1 MGGGF
6 SLWQYD
12 PNSQAAPQIFR
23 TSYRVRSYSDLVS
36 KRYSVAFAQSIRFER
51 FHSADIDSFCEMSLP
66 NDEALQKRLGKLRI
80 RDEDLEEEF
89 IRGSGPG
96 GQKINKT
103 SSTVVLRHLPSGVE
117 VRCQRERSQV
127 MNRYWARME
136 LCDRLEA
143 VRAEAKLALQN
154 EREKTRRQNRP
165 RPRGLKQRILDTKK
179 NRSGVKKNRGR
190 VKGED

>member
-1 MGGGF
+1 
-6 SLWQYD
+6 
-12 PNSQAAPQIFR
+12 
-23 TSYRVRSYSDLVS
+23 
-36 KRYSVAFAQSIRFER
+36 
-51 FHSADIDSFCEMSLP
+51 MSLP
-66 NDEALQKRLGKLRI
+66 NEEVLQKRLTKLRV
-80 RDEDLEEEF
+80 REEDLQEEF
-89 IRGSGPG
+89 VRGSGPG

-103 SSTVVLRHLPSGVE
+103 SSTVVLRHLPTGLE

-143 VRAEAKLALQN
+143 AREEARMALQN

-165 RPRGLKQRILDTKK
+165 RPRGLKNRILKTKK

-190 VKGED
+190 VSGEE

>member
-1 MGGGF
+1 
-6 SLWQYD
+6 
-12 PNSQAAPQIFR
+12 
-23 TSYRVRSYSDLVS
+23 
-36 KRYSVAFAQSIRFER
+36 
-51 FHSADIDSFCEMSLP
+51 MSLP
-66 NDEALQKRLGKLRI
+66 NEEALQKRLTKLRI
-80 RDEDLEEEF
+80 REEDLEEEF

-103 SSTVVLRHLPSGVE
+103 SSTVVLRHVPSGIE
-117 VRCQRERSQV
+117 VRCQRERSQI

-143 VRAEAKLALQN
+143 VLADAKLTLQN

>member
-1 MGGGF
+1 
-6 SLWQYD
+6 
-12 PNSQAAPQIFR
+12 
-23 TSYRVRSYSDLVS
+23 
-36 KRYSVAFAQSIRFER
+36 
-51 FHSADIDSFCEMSLP
+51 MSLP
-66 NDEALQKRLGKLRI
+66 NDDALQKRLGKLRI
-80 RDEDLEEEF
+80 REEDLQEEF

-103 SSTVVLRHLPSGVE
+103 SSTVVLRHIPSGVE
-117 VRCQRERSQV
+117 VRCQKERSQV

-143 VRAEAKLALQN
+143 VRDEAKMALQN

-165 RPRGLKQRILDTKK
+165 RPRGLKHRILQTKK

-190 VKGED
+190 VRGDD

>member
-1 MGGGF
+1 M
-6 SLWQYD
+6 
-12 PNSQAAPQIFR
+12 P
-23 TSYRVRSYSDLVS
+23 
-36 KRYSVAFAQSIRFER
+36 
-51 FHSADIDSFCEMSLP
+51 LP
-66 NDEALQKRLGKLRI
+66 NEEALQKRMNKLRL
-80 RDEDLEEEF
+80 REEDLQEEF

-103 SSTVVLRHLPSGVE
+103 SSTVVLRHVPSGIE

-127 MNRYWARME
+127 MNRHWARVE
-136 LCDRLEA
+136 LCDRMEA
-143 VRAEAKLALQN
+143 VLKEARMSLQN

-190 VKGED
+190 VRGDD